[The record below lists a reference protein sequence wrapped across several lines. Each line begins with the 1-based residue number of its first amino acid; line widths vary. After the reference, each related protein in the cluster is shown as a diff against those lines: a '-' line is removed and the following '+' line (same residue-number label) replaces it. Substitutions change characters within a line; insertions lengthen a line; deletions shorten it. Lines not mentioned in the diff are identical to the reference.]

1 MSTTEGPTH
10 FPLEKTKKLRGR
22 PKKSLPISEPE
33 PEPVPVNSGRSVP
46 FCSERGTSET
56 RTAPSGRVFGAG
68 GVGVVEPETI
78 VNSGHPPGVGVEEP
92 KKNRRKKYGSAQEV
106 FDGSFLTTKSG
117 LKKEDLVLTPKGKLM
132 SKTRYQ
138 NLVEAGKR
146 LLRSREA

>member
-1 MSTTEGPTH
+1 MSTTEGPNH
-10 FPLEKTKKLRGR
+10 FPLEKIKKLRGR

-33 PEPVPVNSGRSVP
+33 HLPVVEPLHLQPEPVVNSG
-46 FCSERGTSET
+46 
-56 RTAPSGRVFGAG
+56 
-68 GVGVVEPETI
+68 

-106 FDGSFLTTKSG
+106 YDGSFPITKSG

-138 NLVEAGKR
+138 NLIEAGKR
-146 LLRSREA
+146 LLKSREA

>member
-1 MSTTEGPTH
+1 MSTTEGPT
-10 FPLEKTKKLRGR
+10 KKVRGR

-33 PEPVPVNSGRSVP
+33 PEPVPVNSGRS
-46 FCSERGTSET
+46 TSFA
-56 RTAPSGRVFGAG
+56 RTAPSGRVP

-78 VNSGHPPGVGVEEP
+78 GEEP

-106 FDGSFLTTKSG
+106 YDGSFPTTKSG

-146 LLRSREA
+146 LLKSREA